1 MLDYPC
7 ELLAQQRSGIVVDR
21 LRDGHRITTAEV
33 QEMCGYQTRE
43 AARMLM
49 HTLAAVL
56 PLAFVRGE
64 WFYLRDE

>member
-1 MLDYPC
+1 MVEYPS
-7 ELLAQQRSGIVVDR
+7 ELLAQQRSGIIVDR
-21 LRDGHRITTAEV
+21 LRDGERLTTFDV
-33 QEMCGYQTRE
+33 QLACGYQTRE

-64 WFYLRDE
+64 WYYMRPD